1 MSKKRVG
8 YFDALNV
15 VSCIAVVT
23 MHVNGTSLYTFHH
36 SVSWLSSLF
45 MLFCGSCVFY
55 VNRGNTYGLS

>member
-45 MLFCGSCVFY
+45 IDCLCV
-55 VNRGNTYGLS
+55 SDE

>member
-36 SVSWLSSLF
+36 SVS
-45 MLFCGSCVFY
+45 
-55 VNRGNTYGLS
+55 

>member
-23 MHVNGTSLYTFHH
+23 MHVNGTSLNTFQQIVRRLR
-36 SVSWLSSLF
+36 SMF
-45 MLFCGSCVFY
+45 IDCE
-55 VNRGNTYGLS
+55 

>member
-23 MHVNGTSLYTFHH
+23 MHVMVLHYIHFIIALAG
-36 SVSWLSSLF
+36 
-45 MLFCGSCVFY
+45 
-55 VNRGNTYGLS
+55 